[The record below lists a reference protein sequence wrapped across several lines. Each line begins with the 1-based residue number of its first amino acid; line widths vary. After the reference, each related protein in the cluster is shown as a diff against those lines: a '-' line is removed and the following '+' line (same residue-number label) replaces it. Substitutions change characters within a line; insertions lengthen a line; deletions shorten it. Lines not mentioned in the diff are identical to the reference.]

1 MYVDKNTFDEEE
13 LEGYEGF
20 TMLSKENNEIYFL
33 IEKLEVFDIFLN
45 HPIKK
50 IEKFFYLFHPYNFDE
65 CQELDNLNGHTTIQ
79 SIYELLKEKHSVQEH
94 AIQILDATIEF
105 STGETIYYSNGEF
118 NILFSDFQSLVYY
131 SCKILEACK
140 YNAIET
146 FTKILKYR
154 GKHCSIYPTSDVNCD
169 SSQLYIGNFNEGITP
184 KDFDFDN
191 FLNERP
197 F

>member
-1 MYVDKNTFDEEE
+1 MYRDDTSFDEED
-13 LEGYEGF
+13 LEGYDGF
-20 TMLSKENNEIYFL
+20 VMLSKEKNDIYFL
-33 IEKLEVFDIFLN
+33 IEKLEVFTFFLN

-65 CQELDNLNGHTTIQ
+65 CLGLEDLNGHNTIQ
-79 SIYELLKEKHSVQEH
+79 SIYELLKEKHSVHGH
-94 AIQILDATIEF
+94 AIQISDATIEF

-154 GKHCSIYPTSDVNCD
+154 GKHCSIYPTSDVVCEVAHSNIYD
-169 SSQLYIGNFNEGITP
+169 SNSDNTP
-184 KDFDFDN
+184 KSNDFDS
-191 FLNERP
+191 FLNEEP

>member
-20 TMLSKENNEIYFL
+20 TMLSKENNDIYFL

-50 IEKFFYLFHPYNFDE
+50 IEKLFYLFHPYNFDE
-65 CQELDNLNGHTTIQ
+65 CQELENVNGHKTIQ
-79 SIYELLKEKHSVQEH
+79 SIYELLKEKHSVKEH
-94 AIQILDATIEF
+94 AIQILDATIVF

-118 NILFSDFQSLVYY
+118 NILFKDFQSLVYY
-131 SCKILEACK
+131 SCKILEVCK

-146 FTKILKYR
+146 FSKILKYR
-154 GKHCSIYPTSDVNCD
+154 GKHCSIYPTSEVNCD
-169 SSQLYIGNFNEGITP
+169 PSEIYLGNFNAGITP
-184 KDFDFDN
+184 VDFDYDS
-191 FLNERP
+191 LLKDEP